1 MGGGGQ
7 CDEIV
12 VRSVTL
18 SPDWWHRDAKRPDLV
33 ERDVAGS
40 IDADGERERAGG
52 IADVAFD
59 HGAVLDE
66 HDRPTRGDVDEAAVA
81 PGD

>member
-1 MGGGGQ
+1 MSGLVASG
-7 CDEIV
+7 CD
-12 VRSVTL
+12 
-18 SPDWWHRDAKRPDLV
+18 DGPDLV

-59 HGAVLDE
+59 HRAVVDE
-66 HDRPTRGDVDEAAVA
+66 HDRLSRWRRR
-81 PGD
+81 